1 MLVLLETP
9 AGFALYQCSN
19 EKKLNKVDDLYAYL
33 EDENQAKKLYLFI
46 Q

>member
-19 EKKLNKVDDLYAYL
+19 EKKLNKVEDLYAYL
-33 EDENQAKKLYLFI
+33 EDENQTKKL
-46 Q
+46 